1 VVQRCLIVDDS
12 QAFLSSAR
20 ALLESQ
26 GMIVAGCALSA
37 EEALALAISAKPD
50 LALVDV
56 ELADEDGLALARSL
70 LAHHPALCVV
80 LISAYELE
88 DVAELV
94 GGIGASGFISKIA
107 LGRAAI
113 EALCE
118 S

>member
-12 QAFLSSAR
+12 QAFLTSAR

-26 GMIVAGCALSA
+26 GMTVAACAVSG
-37 EEALALAISAKPD
+37 EQALALARTIEPD

-70 LAHHPALCVV
+70 IAQDPALRVV

-94 GGIGASGFISKIA
+94 GGCGTSGFISKIA
-107 LGRAAI
+107 LGKAAI
-113 EALCE
+113 EAMCG